1 MRVWYNRTFS
11 SVNAA
16 IKLIREADT
25 DGRFTI
31 IHSNANRH
39 APAARLA
46 HEFHIEPVGLKGEAY
61 IDWCLAFC
69 REQNIDIFVPGR
81 EATLLASE
89 LGRFA
94 EIGTRVLSA
103 APPAELKRIHDKAD
117 FYAETVLP
125 MKDGLPKL
133 KDFPAELGGSGIAV
147 PE

>member
-31 IHSNANRH
+31 VHSNANRH

-46 HEFHIEPVGLKGEAY
+46 HEFHIEPVGLKSEAY

-69 REQNIDIFVPGR
+69 REHKIDIFVPGR
-81 EATLLASE
+81 EATSTKASQNLA
-89 LGRFA
+89 
-94 EIGTRVLSA
+94 TK
-103 APPAELKRIHDKAD
+103 PA
-117 FYAETVLP
+117 
-125 MKDGLPKL
+125 
-133 KDFPAELGGSGIAV
+133 
-147 PE
+147 